1 VLHAVRE
8 VFTAGKH
15 PQLTALLTGTLPLER
30 PAPGLAWAQN
40 WVQQVHLN
48 ARQQEAV
55 LLPFQRRL
63 GLIEGPPGT
72 GKTHVLAWMLIAL
85 ILEAWHRGSPM
96 RLAVSALTHQAI
108 DNLLAK
114 VHELLLSPCVTDFP
128 GRCLKWGQ
136 RLPLTQEE
144 DRLPLTYVDDA
155 ADILAAPY
163 VILGAT
169 GFGLYQLFDSQAGA
183 FPAFFDWIVL
193 DEASQMLMPQALLS
207 LVYGKGQYVFC
218 GDVQQLPPVVLGPQP
233 TQQAA
238 APAQSI
244 LAHLLTTYGP
254 QARVRLNTTYRLNQ
268 ELCQLPSQL
277 WYQGD
282 LYPAAVNATGRL
294 QVPVVPQPDLV
305 DAILAPQHP
314 VTLVLAD
321 HATDAQQSLLEVE
334 IVATLAVRLLVD
346 YGVAATSLAILAPHR
361 AQNSA
366 ITQRLAQL
374 LSERGASVTL
384 PVIDTVERLQG
395 AERDV
400 VLFSVTSSDPD
411 ALDSPFL
418 NNPNRF
424 NVAIT
429 RARHKLVVVGSRA
442 FFTQVPHTDAGLQ
455 AHYGFTAYYHRC
467 RTQGALFDWP
477 QA

>member
-1 VLHAVRE
+1 
-8 VFTAGKH
+8 
-15 PQLTALLTGTLPLER
+15 
-30 PAPGLAWAQN
+30 
-40 WVQQVHLN
+40 
-48 ARQQEAV
+48 
-55 LLPFQRRL
+55 
-63 GLIEGPPGT
+63 
-72 GKTHVLAWMLIAL
+72 
-85 ILEAWHRGSPM
+85 
-96 RLAVSALTHQAI
+96 
-108 DNLLAK
+108 
-114 VHELLLSPCVTDFP
+114 
-128 GRCLKWGQ
+128 
-136 RLPLTQEE
+136 
-144 DRLPLTYVDDA
+144 
-155 ADILAAPY
+155 

-183 FPAFFDWIVL
+183 FPAFFDWIIL

-218 GDVQQLPPVVLGPQP
+218 GDVQQLPPVVLGPPPRQERARTP
-233 TQQAA
+233 GASVRSQVAPAA

-282 LYPAAVNATGRL
+282 LHPAAANATGRL
-294 QVPVVPQPDLV
+294 QIPLVVSPDLV

-321 HATDAQQSLLEVE
+321 HTTDTQQSRLEVE
-334 IVATLAVRLLVD
+334 IVATLATRLLVD
-346 YGVAATSLAILAPHR
+346 YGVAATRLAVLAPHR

-366 ITQRLAQL
+366 IAQRLAQL
-374 LSERGASVTL
+374 LEQRGASVTL

-411 ALDSPFL
+411 TLDSPFL

-442 FFTQVPHTDAGLQ
+442 FFTQVPHTDPGLQ

-477 QA
+477 CT